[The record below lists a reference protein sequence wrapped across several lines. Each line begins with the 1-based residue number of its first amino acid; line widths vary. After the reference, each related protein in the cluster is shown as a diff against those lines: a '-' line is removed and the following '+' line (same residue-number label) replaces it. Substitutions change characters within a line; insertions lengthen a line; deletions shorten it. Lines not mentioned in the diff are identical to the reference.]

1 MNPDTE
7 KALLEKHPALFA
19 NVGVRGSCMN
29 FGIEV
34 GDGWGGIIS
43 SMCAA
48 IGRRPEANVK
58 FDQIKEKWGT
68 LRVYYSGGDDYVAGV
83 VRMAENVSATVCE
96 SCGAAGEPRKGG
108 WIKTLCDDCDAEVRR

>member
-1 MNPDTE
+1 MDGLNRRAGHIEQVD
-7 KALLEKHPALFA
+7 
-19 NVGVRGSCMN
+19 
-29 FGIEV
+29 EV
-34 GDGWGGIIS
+34 GDGWTGIVE

-48 IGRRPEANVK
+48 ISRRSSTVR

-83 VRMAENVSATVCE
+83 VRMAEEVSATVCE

-108 WIKTLCDDCDAEVRR
+108 WIKTLCDDCNAEVAR